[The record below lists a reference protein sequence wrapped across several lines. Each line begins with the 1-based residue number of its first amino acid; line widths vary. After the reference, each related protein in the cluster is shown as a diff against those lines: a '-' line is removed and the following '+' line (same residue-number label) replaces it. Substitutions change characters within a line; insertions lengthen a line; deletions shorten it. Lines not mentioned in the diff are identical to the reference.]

1 VQATT
6 ANQPILNVKETCSAL
21 LFFVLVMVLI
31 LLASFSGA
39 AEQLH
44 QMLDP
49 RYRNEIET
57 ERSIN
62 KFVDQQIK
70 EMKGHQA
77 K

>member
-6 ANQPILNVKETCSAL
+6 ANQPILNVKETRSAL